1 MINTD
6 IYMDNIQCAAD
17 GYKGLLALMRDAGV
31 DKVKCSFTFLGQ
43 DAHRA
48 TLTLK
53 DVERLVAEE
62 NVNHSLN
69 ILLS

>member
-6 IYMDNIQCAAD
+6 IYMDNIQCAAN

-48 TLTLK
+48 TLTL
-53 DVERLVAEE
+53 
-62 NVNHSLN
+62 
-69 ILLS
+69 